1 MSLRRASRA
10 LTRLFL
16 LIVIPL
22 AAIAAGTYAYLTGGR
37 YVTTENAYVKND
49 IIQVSADIDGRV
61 VDIAVRDHQE
71 VHSGDLLFRIDPV
84 PVQIRL
90 ARAEAEL
97 GTVRD
102 ELRGLRAEHDVAT
115 GELAVTEGELREA
128 LEAVRYHKTQV
139 QRFRSLQRR
148 GATARI
154 RLEAAEHDLAVARQR
169 TEVIRKR
176 AEVARKRM
184 GRVLVELGGALDA
197 PVESHPKYR
206 EKESMRDTAR
216 LDLERTAI
224 HAPVGGIVS
233 NVKLQAGEYVEA
245 GKPVFSIIAAS
256 QPWVEANLKETE
268 LTHVHVGQKAT
279 VVVDAYPD
287 VMWHAV
293 VESISP
299 ATGAEFAV
307 LPPQNATGN
316 WVKVVQRL
324 PVRLQLRERPG
335 APPLR
340 AGMTVSASIDT
351 VRERRLLT
359 VIKDSW
365 ARAGPDTE

>member
-1 MSLRRASRA
+1 MSIRRAGRV
-10 LTRLFL
+10 LVRIFL
-16 LIVIPL
+16 LLVVPL
-22 AAIAAGTYAYLTGGR
+22 AAIAVGGYFYLTGGR

-61 VDIAVRDHQE
+61 VEVAVRDHQE
-71 VHSGDLLFRIDPV
+71 VRAGAVLFRIDPI
-84 PVQIRL
+84 PLQIRL
-90 ARAEAEL
+90 ARAEAEM
-97 GTVRD
+97 GMVRN
-102 ELRGLRAEHDVAT
+102 ELQSFRAEYGVA
-115 GELAVTEGELREA
+115 ARELREA
-128 LEAVRYHKTQV
+128 GESARYYKAQAE
-139 QRFRSLQRR
+139 RFRSLQRS
-148 GATARI
+148 GAAART
-154 RLEAAEHDLAVARQR
+154 RLEAAEHDLALSRR
-169 TEVIRKR
+169 
-176 AEVARKRM
+176 RM
-184 GRVLVELGGALDA
+184 DVVRERMSRVLVRLGGALDA
-197 PVESHPKYR
+197 PVESHPMYL
-206 EKESMRDTAR
+206 EKVSLRDAAR

-245 GKPVFSIIAAS
+245 GKPIFSIIAAS

-268 LTHVHVGQKAT
+268 LTHVRIGQAAT

-287 VMWHAV
+287 IEWRAEVT
-293 VESISP
+293 SISP

-324 PVRLQLRERPG
+324 PVRLQLEERPG
-335 APPLR
+335 APLLR

-351 VRERRLLT
+351 VRERHLLT

-365 ARAGPDTE
+365 AGFGTE

>member
-1 MSLRRASRA
+1 MSLRRVSRA

-16 LIVIPL
+16 LIVVPL
-22 AAIAAGTYAYLTGGR
+22 AAIAVGSYVYLTGGR

-49 IIQVSADIDGRV
+49 IVQVSADIEGRV
-61 VDIAVRDHQE
+61 VDVAVRDHE
-71 VHSGDLLFRIDPV
+71 VVSAGDLLFRIDPI
-84 PVQIRL
+84 PVEIRL
-90 ARAEAEL
+90 ARAEAEM
-97 GTVRD
+97 GMVRD
-102 ELRGLRAEHDVAT
+102 ELLGLRAEYDVAA
-115 GELAVTEGELREA
+115 GQLEVTEGESHEA
-128 LEAVRYHKTQV
+128 LEAVRYHRKQV
-139 QRFRSLQRR
+139 KRLRDLQRR
-148 GATARI
+148 GAAARI

-169 TEVIRKR
+169 TEVIRKQ

-184 GRVLVELGGALDA
+184 SRVLVQLGGALDT
-197 PVESHPKYR
+197 PVEKHPMYR
-206 EKESMRDTAR
+206 EKESLRDAAR
-216 LDLERTAI
+216 LDLDRTVVRA
-224 HAPVGGIVS
+224 AVGGIVS
-233 NVKLQAGEYVEA
+233 NVKLQAGEYVES
-245 GKPVFSIIAAS
+245 GKPVFSIIVEQ

-287 VMWHAV
+287 FVWQAV
-293 VESISP
+293 VDSISP

-324 PVRLQLRERPG
+324 PVRLLLQERPG

-351 VRERRLLT
+351 VRERHLLT

-365 ARAGPDTE
+365 ARTRADAE

>member
-1 MSLRRASRA
+1 MSLQRVRRA
-10 LTRLFL
+10 LTRLIL
-16 LIVIPL
+16 LIVVPL
-22 AAIAAGTYAYLTGGR
+22 IAIAGGAYIYLTGGR

-49 IIQVSADIDGRV
+49 IVQVSTDIEGRV
-61 VDIAVRDHQE
+61 VDVAVRDHQQ
-71 VHSGDLLFRIDPV
+71 VRTGDILFHIDPI

-97 GTVRD
+97 DTVRNAL
-102 ELRGLRAEHDVAT
+102 ESLRAEHEVA
-115 GELAVTEGELREA
+115 ARELREA
-128 LEAVRYHKTQV
+128 QESARYFESQAA
-139 QRFRSLQRR
+139 RFRSLQRR
-148 GATARI
+148 GAAAKSK
-154 RLEAAEHDLAVARQR
+154 LEAAEHDLAVARRR
-169 TEVIRKR
+169 TEVIR
-176 AEVARKRM
+176 ERM
-184 GRVLVELGGALDA
+184 GRVLVQLGGALDA
-197 PVESHPKYR
+197 PLDSHPMYR
-206 EKESMRDTAR
+206 EKLSMRDAAR
-216 LDLERTAI
+216 LDLERTVIRA
-224 HAPVGGIVS
+224 AAGGIVS

-245 GKPVFSIIAAS
+245 GRPIFSIIAAR

-268 LTHVHVGQKAT
+268 LTHVRVGQKAT

-287 VMWHAV
+287 VLWQAV

-324 PVRLQLRERPG
+324 PVRLQLQERPG

-351 VRERRLLT
+351 VRERPLLT
-359 VIKDSW
+359 VIKESW
-365 ARAGPDTE
+365 ARAGSDAE

>member
-1 MSLRRASRA
+1 MILRRVSRA

-16 LIVIPL
+16 LIVVPL
-22 AAIAAGTYAYLTGGR
+22 TAVAIGAYVYLTGGR

-49 IIQVSADIDGRV
+49 IVQVSADIEGRV
-61 VDIAVRDHQE
+61 VDVAVLDHRE
-71 VHSGDLLFRIDPV
+71 VRPGDLLFRIDPV
-84 PVQIRL
+84 PFEIRL

-97 GTVRD
+97 GMVRD
-102 ELRGLRAEHDVAT
+102 ELRSLRAEYDVAA
-115 GELAVTEGELREA
+115 GQVEVTEGELHEA
-128 LEAVRYHKTQV
+128 LEAVRYQRMQV
-139 QRFRSLQRR
+139 KRLRSLQRR

-154 RLEAAEHDLAVARQR
+154 NLEAAEHDLAVARQR
-169 TEVIRKR
+169 TEVVRKQ

-184 GRVLVELGGALDA
+184 SRVLVQLGGVLDT
-197 PVESHPKYR
+197 PVESNPMYR
-206 EKESMRDTAR
+206 EKESLRDAAR
-216 LDLERTAI
+216 FDLERTVVRA
-224 HAPVGGIVS
+224 AVGGIVS
-233 NVKLQAGEYVEA
+233 NVKLQAGEYVES
-245 GKPVFSIIAAS
+245 GRPVFSIIAGR

-268 LTHVHVGQKAT
+268 LTHVRVGQKAT
-279 VVVDAYPD
+279 VEVDAYPD
-287 VMWHAV
+287 VVWQAV

-324 PVRLQLRERPG
+324 PVRLQLQERPG

-351 VRERRLLT
+351 VRERHLLT
-359 VIKDSW
+359 VIKESW
-365 ARAGPDTE
+365 ASTRSGAE

>member
-1 MSLRRASRA
+1 MSLRRVSRA

-16 LIVIPL
+16 LIVVPL
-22 AAIAAGTYAYLTGGR
+22 AAIAVGAYVYLTGGR

-49 IIQVSADIDGRV
+49 IIQVSADIEGRV

-71 VHSGDLLFRIDPV
+71 IGAGDLLFRIDPV
-84 PVQIRL
+84 PIQIRL

-102 ELRGLRAEHDVAT
+102 DLRGLRAEYDVAA
-115 GELAVTEGELREA
+115 GEVAVTEGELNEA

-139 QRFRSLQRR
+139 KRFRSLQRR
-148 GATARI
+148 GATTRI

-169 TEVIRKR
+169 TEVVRKQ

-184 GRVLVELGGALDA
+184 GRVLVQLGGALDI
-197 PVESHPKYR
+197 PVESHPMYR
-206 EKESMRDTAR
+206 EKESLRDAAR
-216 LDLERTAI
+216 LDLERTVVR
-224 HAPVGGIVS
+224 APVGGIVS
-233 NVKLQAGEYVEA
+233 NVKLQAGEYVDS
-245 GKPVFSIIAAS
+245 GRPVFSIIAGS
-256 QPWVEANLKETE
+256 RPWVEANLKETE
-268 LTHVHVGQKAT
+268 LTHIRVGQKAT

-324 PVRLQLRERPG
+324 PVRLQLQERPG

-351 VRERRLLT
+351 VRERHLLT
-359 VIKDSW
+359 VIRESW
-365 ARAGPDTE
+365 ARSRPDIE

>member
-1 MSLRRASRA
+1 MSLRRVSRA

-16 LIVIPL
+16 LIVVPL
-22 AAIAAGTYAYLTGGR
+22 AAIAAGSYVYLTGGR
-37 YVTTENAYVKND
+37 FVTTENAYVKND
-49 IIQVSADIDGRV
+49 IIQVSADIEGRV

-71 VHSGDLLFRIDPV
+71 VRSGDLLFRIDPV
-84 PVQIRL
+84 PIRIRL

-102 ELRGLRAEHDVAT
+102 ELRSLRAEYDVAA
-115 GELAVTEGELREA
+115 GELAVTEGELNEA
-128 LEAVRYHKTQV
+128 LESVRYHKTQV
-139 QRFRSLQRR
+139 KRFRSLQRR
-148 GATARI
+148 GATTRI

-169 TEVIRKR
+169 TEVVRKQ

-184 GRVLVELGGALDA
+184 GRVLVQLGGALDI
-197 PVESHPKYR
+197 PVESHPMYR
-206 EKESMRDTAR
+206 EKESLRDETR
-216 LDLERTAI
+216 LDLERTVVR
-224 HAPVGGIVS
+224 APVGGTVS
-233 NVKLQAGEYVEA
+233 NVKLQAGEYVDS
-245 GKPVFSIIAAS
+245 GKPVFSIIAGS

-268 LTHVHVGQKAT
+268 LTHVRVGQKAT

-324 PVRLQLRERPG
+324 PVRLQLQERPG

-351 VRERRLLT
+351 VRERHLLT
-359 VIKDSW
+359 VIRESW
-365 ARAGPDTE
+365 ARTRSDIE